1 MGIRFGE
8 KIHVIPLLA
17 QVETT
22 EAKESA
28 FVALEN
34 AQWITF
40 LIQTGA
46 LATDSDDQY
55 EITVASATGQ
65 TTNAND
71 IAIPF
76 KYRLSSAV
84 GTDSWG
90 AITSATSTGFILEA
104 TTDGSKA
111 VLIDVDPASIPALD
125 SDALYVYVDIAT
137 TTMVSGPVAVSAFIE
152 PRYPQNSNISSS

>member
-1 MGIRFGE
+1 MGIKFGE
-8 KIHVIPLLA
+8 KIQVVPLYA
-17 QVETT
+17 PVETT
-22 EAKESA
+22 ESKETA
-28 FVALEN
+28 CVALEN
-34 AQWITF
+34 AQWVTF
-40 LIQTGA
+40 LVMTGA

-55 EITVASATGQ
+55 EITVKSAATNSTG
-65 TTNAND
+65 AAD
-71 IAIPF
+71 VAIPY

-104 TTDGSKA
+104 TTDGAKA

-137 TTMVSGPVAVSAFIE
+137 TTMVSGPVAVSAYIE
-152 PRYPQNSNISSS
+152 PRYPQNSNLSSS

>member
-1 MGIRFGE
+1 MGVRFAE

-17 QVETT
+17 PVETT
-22 EAKESA
+22 EAKVSA

-71 IAIPF
+71 IAIPY

-111 VLIDVDPASIPALD
+111 VLIDVDPASVPALD
-125 SDALYVYVDIAT
+125 ADGLYLYVDIAT
-137 TTMVSGPVAVSAFIE
+137 TTMVSGPVAVSAYIE
-152 PRYPQNSNISSS
+152 PRYPQNSNLSSS